1 MTTRIQSRCDAK
13 EVNSISSN
21 ILFNLKKKDWS
32 TNNFL
37 TGIITRVE
45 SKDSYLN
52 NSIGEVK
59 SNRNTA
65 ILAEAD
71 RIFDQDIVCLKSFIE
86 ANKYLRDE
94 TLVKHAEDIWE
105 MIAAHDANL
114 HRLGYE
120 KQIVLA
126 DSLLIDFDKV
136 DVKSV
141 IATLTGVPEA
151 IVNVKLS
158 LANLKALYRE
168 SKEYDAAKADVLAP
182 SIQKNEI
189 CDIINQEL
197 IPYLDVMSKVEP
209 DVYKESYMVILEYIE
224 SINTKVKARISR
236 SNKQDDLVAEVE

>member
-1 MTTRIQSRCDAK
+1 MTIQISSRCDAQ

-45 SKDSYLN
+45 TGDTSLS
-52 NSIGEVK
+52 SAIGEVR
-59 SNRNTA
+59 SNRNTE

-71 RIFDQDIVCLKSFIE
+71 RIFDKDMICLKNFVE

-94 TLVKHAEDIWE
+94 QRVKNAETIWE
-105 MIAAHDANL
+105 MIDAHDANL

-126 DSLLIDFDKV
+126 DSLLLDFDKEEI
-136 DVKSV
+136 KPI
-141 IATLTGVPEA
+141 IASLTGVSEA
-151 IVNVKLS
+151 VENIKLS

-182 SIQKNEI
+182 SIQKNHI
-189 CDIINQEL
+189 SDIINQEL

-209 DVYKESYMVILEYIE
+209 DIYNESYKVILEYIE

-236 SNKQDDLVAEVE
+236 LNKQEDLVDEID

>member
-1 MTTRIQSRCDAK
+1 MTTLISSRCDAQ

-45 SKDSYLN
+45 TGDSSL
-52 NSIGEVK
+52 SSAIGEVR
-59 SNRNTA
+59 SNRNTE

-71 RIFDQDIVCLKSFIE
+71 RIFDQDMMCLKNFIE
-86 ANKYLRDE
+86 ANKYQRIE
-94 TLVKHAEDIWE
+94 TKAKNAETIWK
-105 MIAAHDANL
+105 IIDAHDPNL

-126 DSLLIDFDKV
+126 DSLLIDFDKE
-136 DVKSV
+136 DVKPV
-141 IATLTGVPEA
+141 LATLTGVPEA
-151 IVNVKLS
+151 VENVKLS

-182 SIQKNEI
+182 SIQKNGI
-189 CDIINQEL
+189 RDIINQEL
-197 IPYLDVMSKVEP
+197 IPYLDIMSKVEP
-209 DVYKESYMVILEYIE
+209 DVYKETYMVILEYIE

-236 SNKQDDLVAEVE
+236 LNKQDDWVAEVE

>member
-1 MTTRIQSRCDAK
+1 MTTLIQSRCDAK
-13 EVNSISSN
+13 EVNSIASN
-21 ILFNLKKKDWS
+21 ILFNLTKKDWS

-45 SKDSYLN
+45 SRNINLSG
-52 NSIGEVK
+52 SIGEVK
-59 SNRNTA
+59 SNRNTE
-65 ILAEAD
+65 ILADAD
-71 RIFDQDIVCLKSFIE
+71 RIFDQDMMCLKNFIV

-94 TLVKHAEDIWE
+94 TKVKNAETIWK
-105 MIAAHDANL
+105 ILDAHDANL
-114 HRLGYE
+114 YRLGYE

-126 DSLLIDFDKV
+126 DSLLIDFDKE
-136 DVKSV
+136 DVKPI

-151 IVNVKLS
+151 VGNVKFS

-168 SKEYDAAKADVLAP
+168 SKEYDASKADIVAP
-182 SIQKNEI
+182 SIQKNGI
-189 CDIINQEL
+189 RDIINQEL

-236 SNKQDDLVAEVE
+236 SNKQDDWVAETE

>member
-1 MTTRIQSRCDAK
+1 MTTQILSRCDAK
-13 EVNSISSN
+13 EVNSIASN
-21 ILFNLKKKDWS
+21 ILFNLAKKDWS

-45 SKDSYLN
+45 SRNIDLSG
-52 NSIGEVK
+52 SIGEVR
-59 SNRNTA
+59 SNRNTE

-71 RIFDQDIVCLKSFIE
+71 RIFDQDMTCLKYFIE
-86 ANKYLRDE
+86 ANKYQRIE
-94 TLVKHAEDIWE
+94 TTAKNAETIWK
-105 MIAAHDANL
+105 IIDAHDPNL

-126 DSLLIDFDKV
+126 DSLLIDFDKEN
-136 DVKSV
+136 VKPV
-141 IATLTGVPEA
+141 LATLAGVPET
-151 IVNVKLS
+151 VGNLKLS

-168 SKEYDAAKADVLAP
+168 SKEYDAANANLIAP
-182 SIQKNEI
+182 SIQKNHI
-189 CDIINQEL
+189 SDIINKEL

-236 SNKQDDLVAEVE
+236 LNKQEDLVTETE